1 MSTKKAKV
9 PKVQK
14 EGSTKRNG
22 ACAKVHEI
30 AAKLGRTATRAE
42 VLEACVKAGVNK
54 STAATQYQKWLHR
67 NDK

>member
-9 PKVQK
+9 PKVQ
-14 EGSTKRNG
+14 RNG

-30 AAKLGRTATRAE
+30 AAKLGRTAPRAE